1 MSGKVTGSCA
11 RPSRTVVE
19 VSELD
24 FLCSNLAIP
33 SFIDSWLAAREERKK
48 HPNYMQLNGIL
59 CFCGEQGSGKTLSAV
74 NYVEAVAQRYKKC
87 QIVTNIDLDIDVK
100 PSRIHA
106 YEGVEQMLTFDNGE
120 YGVIFFIDEMHIEF
134 NSLESKGMD
143 IHTFELVSQQ
153 RKMRKHIVGT
163 SQVFGRLAKPF
174 REQFKYVVLC
184 DRMIGSLFRQQAF
197 SAQNIPFEDDIRTL
211 LKPRCTRWYIAGPD
225 MYSKYDTSQVV
236 RRVRDHG
243 F

>member
-1 MSGKVTGSCA
+1 M
-11 RPSRTVVE
+11 RE
-19 VSELD
+19 VD
-24 FLCSNLAIP
+24 FLERNFNVP
-33 SFIDSWLAAREERKK
+33 DFIDTWLYQREERKL
-48 HPNYMQLNGIL
+48 HPDWMQLNGIL

-74 NYVEAVAQRYKKC
+74 NYVENVAKHYNKC
-87 QIVTNIDLDIDVK
+87 HIVTNIDLNIDISPK
-100 PSRIHA
+100 RIKR
-106 YEGVEQMLTFDNGE
+106 YEGVEQMLYYDNGE
-120 YGVIFFIDEMHIEF
+120 YGAIFFIDEMHIEF

-184 DRMIGSLFRQQAF
+184 DRVIGSLFRQSVF
-197 SAQNIPFEDDIRTL
+197 SAENVPYEDDIRTEL
-211 LKPRCTRWYIAGPD
+211 RPYATRWYFANSKMFG
-225 MYSKYDTSQVV
+225 KYDTSQVV
-236 RRVRDHG
+236 RRVRNNG